1 MDKLEKMVLG
11 EGNTKPR
18 NPRVIIAD
26 NYNEVV
32 EVVND
37 IIDEVEGLTYIAP
50 YKVFS
55 CLVSQALVTTPT
67 YLTLENNLGAVTFAR
82 TGVGT
87 YTINSTGLF
96 VADKTTPNAN
106 PELFIDP
113 VTGDKIT
120 AVWTSA
126 SVITLTTTDSSD
138 VATDGL
144 LNKRFIEIKV
154 YS

>member
-1 MDKLEKMVLG
+1 MVLG

-32 EVVND
+32 DKVNEV
-37 IIDEVEGLTYIAP
+37 IDEVTGLTYIAP

-55 CLVSQALVTTPT
+55 CLVTQTLLTDPT
-67 YLTLENNLGAVTFAR
+67 YITLENNLGVLTFVR

-87 YTINSTGLF
+87 YTINSAGLF
-96 VADKTTPNAN
+96 VEDKTTPNTN
-106 PELFIDP
+106 IELFVDSI
-113 VTGDKIT
+113 TGDKFT

-126 SVITLTTTDSSD
+126 SVITLTTSTSGD
-138 VATDGL
+138 VLTDGL
-144 LNKRFIEIKV
+144 LTKRFIEIKV